1 MVEPSHPQTA
11 SDVLTDLRQA
21 TASAHHALEARLPFL
36 QPDFN
41 LPRYTGLLKAY
52 HGFYLPLEQALCA
65 LPLPAA
71 LQYQQRRKAAALAAD
86 LRTLGLTQ
94 QQIEQLPQCRQ
105 LPPMQDTASAFGV
118 LYVLEGATLGGQVL
132 LRAMRTSLQIGA
144 DSGASFLDV
153 YGAATGQR
161 WRAFLE
167 LLSGITQPAAR
178 QHCTHAASATF
189 ALFQAWLDSREV
201 LNDA

>member
-1 MVEPSHPQTA
+1 MVVPSHHQTA
-11 SDVLTDLRQA
+11 FDVLTDLRQA
-21 TASAHHALEARLPFL
+21 TASAHRALEARLPFL
-36 QPDFN
+36 QPDFSR
-41 LPRYTGLLKAY
+41 PRYTGLLKAY

-71 LQYQQRRKAAALAAD
+71 LEYQQRQKTSALAAD
-86 LRTLGLTQ
+86 LSALGVTHE
-94 QQIEQLPQCRQ
+94 QIRQLPQCAE
-105 LPPMQDTASAFGV
+105 LPPTDDAASAFGV

-132 LRAMRTSLQIGA
+132 LRAVRTSLQIGA

-153 YGAATGQR
+153 YGTATGPR
-161 WRAFLE
+161 WRTFLD
-167 LLSGITQPAAR
+167 LLAGITQPDAR
-178 QHCTHAASATF
+178 QRCTQAACATF